1 MPPALSRSRPGLLID
16 GLCAVAFFE
25 FLLAATRAGVVA
37 ADILEAV
44 AHRFLMA
51 VVAVGAVHMAV
62 IMIVGVIMVRA
73 MDMVVLIHGNYSEIY
88 SPGII
93 SPLRDMCT
101 LRPNI
106 RPVFTLPCRR

>member
-1 MPPALSRSRPGLLID
+1 
-16 GLCAVAFFE
+16 
-25 FLLAATRAGVVA
+25 
-37 ADILEAV
+37 
-44 AHRFLMA
+44 MA
-51 VVAVGAVHMAV
+51 VTAVGAVYMAV
-62 IMIVGVIMVRA
+62 IMIVGVIMVVIAVRA
-73 MDMVVLIHGNYSEIY
+73 MDMGVLIHGNYSEIY

>member
-1 MPPALSRSRPGLLID
+1 LLIA
-16 GLCAVAFFE
+16 GLYAVAFFE
-25 FLLAATRAGVVA
+25 FLLAAARAGVVT

-44 AHRFLMA
+44 THRFLMA
-51 VVAVGAVHMAV
+51 VIAVGAVYMPV
-62 IMIVGVIMVRA
+62 IMIVGMIMVVVVIAVRA
-73 MDMVVLIHGNYSEIY
+73 MDMGVLIHGNYSEIY

>member
-1 MPPALSRSRPGLLID
+1 M
-16 GLCAVAFFE
+16 AFFE
-25 FLLAATRAGVVA
+25 FLLAAARAGVIA

-62 IMIVGVIMVRA
+62 IMIVGVIMVVIAVRA